1 MIKKKTVFMFPGQGS
16 QSVGMGKDLYDT
28 YSKAKAVFQEVDET
42 LHQNLSKLMFSGD
55 IQELTETQNAQ
66 PAIMTV
72 SMAIVR
78 VLESLGFPLK
88 ENASFAAGHSLGE
101 YTALCAAGVLTLS
114 ETAQILKIRGQA
126 MAEAGRAET
135 GGMMAVLG
143 LEPDL
148 VQKIASDSGCYVAN
162 DNGAGQW
169 VLSGSLVS
177 LSTAKMRAESMNA
190 KRVIPLPV
198 AGAFHSPLMKSA
210 QEKMK
215 EILSEISFKKPS
227 VPVVANVTAE
237 AETENFAD
245 LLVRQIVAPV
255 RWRESVLYLQMQ
267 GITNFVECGPGA
279 VLSGLVRRILP
290 DSTQEKINDCTSLQA
305 FLEKHQKN
313 A

>member
-1 MIKKKTVFMFPGQGS
+1 MKQKTAFIFPGQGS
-16 QSVGMGKDLYDT
+16 QSIGMGKDLYDAFPV
-28 YSKAKAVFQEVDET
+28 AKSVFQEVDET
-42 LHQNLSKLMFSGD
+42 LHQNLSGLMFSGD

-66 PAIMTV
+66 PAIMAV
-72 SMAIVR
+72 SMAIIR
-78 VLESLGFPLK
+78 VLESSGFSLK
-88 ENASFAAGHSLGE
+88 ENISFVSGHSLGE
-101 YTALCAAGVLTLS
+101 YTALCATGALTLS
-114 ETAQILKIRGQA
+114 ETAKILKIRGRA
-126 MAEAGRAET
+126 MAEAGRTEA

-143 LEPDL
+143 LKPDL
-148 VQKIASDSGCYVAN
+148 AQKIASDSGCYVAN

-169 VLSGSLVS
+169 VLSGTLVS
-177 LSTAKMRAESMNA
+177 LATAKMRAEEMGA

-198 AGAFHSPLMKSA
+198 AGAFHSPLMKTA

-215 EILSEISFKKPS
+215 EILSEISFNKPS
-227 VPVVANVTAE
+227 VPVVANVTAM
-237 AETENFAD
+237 AETENFSD

-267 GITNFVECGPGA
+267 GITNFVECGPGV

-313 A
+313 T